1 MKNVIAI
8 FALLVLVAWG
18 IYSTVKTPSNKAN
31 ESVRNVNQGEQTNRV
46 VGIEKGNMAPDF
58 TLKSLD
64 DQEFKLSQF
73 KGKKV
78 IINLWATWCPPC
90 RAEMPDM
97 QKFFE
102 ENKEDGLIILG
113 VNLTQS
119 EKSRDNVSTF
129 LNEFGITFPVVLDE
143 DNKVADTYQVVSIP
157 TSYIIDS
164 QGIIQEKI
172 IGPMNKEM
180 MEKLISFVE

>member
-18 IYSTVKTPSNKAN
+18 IYSTVKTPSNEAN